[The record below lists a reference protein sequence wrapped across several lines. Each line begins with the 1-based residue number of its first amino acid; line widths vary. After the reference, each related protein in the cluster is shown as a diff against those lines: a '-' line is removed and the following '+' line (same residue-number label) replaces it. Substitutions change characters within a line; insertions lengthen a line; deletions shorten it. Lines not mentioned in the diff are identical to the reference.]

1 MKKSL
6 ILALV
11 SCCFCFNLS
20 LPPGVWAGARV
31 DVIVE
36 HGVDKEVEDQARTAV
51 TAIFD
56 FFHNTYG
63 LSLDKDIKIVLTP
76 DKLNYKDAIKQL
88 YGASDAAAGV
98 QSEITAGV
106 QSRGT
111 IIINAG
117 SIKNNQK
124 QLFVLCHEIVHHF
137 QGQECPNRYGAIRWL
152 TEGVA
157 NAIAAHILMTAGV
170 KGGDD
175 FQKEWLQ
182 VLQKARGWPNLEKL
196 HTQRDWYAAMQ
207 SFNPNVTYSTA
218 SLAVLNLVQWRGYQP
233 LFAYFQNLKQAG
245 PEDAF
250 YQAFGAK
257 IEDFEKQFRPF

>member
-6 ILALV
+6 ILALL
-11 SCCFCFNLS
+11 SCFFFFSLS
-20 LPPGVWAGARV
+20 LSPAAWAGARV

-36 HGVDKEVEDQARTAV
+36 HGVAKEVEDQARTAV

-88 YGASDAAAGV
+88 YGASDAAAGL
-98 QSEITAGV
+98 QSEITAGL

-117 SIKNNQK
+117 SITGNHR

-137 QGQECPNRYGAIRWL
+137 QGQECPDRYGAIRWL

-157 NAIAAHILMTAGV
+157 NAIAAHILATVGI
-170 KGGDD
+170 KGADD
-175 FQKEWLQ
+175 YPKKWQK
-182 VLQKARGWPNLEKL
+182 VLEKARSWPSLEQL
-196 HTQRDWYAAMQ
+196 HTPKDWYAAMQ
-207 SFNPNVTYSTA
+207 SYNPDVTYGTA
-218 SLAVLNLVQWRGYQP
+218 SLAVLKLVQWRGHRP
-233 LFAYFQNLKQAG
+233 LFNYFQTLKQTN
-245 PEDAF
+245 PEEAF
-250 YQAFGAK
+250 YQAFGAR
-257 IEDFEKQFRPF
+257 IGDFEKQFRPF